1 MKGKHIMTT
10 RESAEDEQMREI
22 ARNLFTPDPDDMP
35 TGNWQ
40 PLERASVETVRPDN
54 PDTAEREF
62 IRALFDSNPDEN

>member
-1 MKGKHIMTT
+1 
-10 RESAEDEQMREI
+10 MREI